1 MQVKLRGIELVW
13 VYSHRSLSK
22 GRI

>member
-1 MQVKLRGIELVW
+1 VKLRGIELVR